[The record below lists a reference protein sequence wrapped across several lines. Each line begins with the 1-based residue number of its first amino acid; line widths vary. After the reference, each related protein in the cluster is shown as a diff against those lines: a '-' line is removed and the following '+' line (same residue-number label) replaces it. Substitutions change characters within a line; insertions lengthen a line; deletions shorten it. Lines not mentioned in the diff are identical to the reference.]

1 MNIPWKKALII
12 CLSILVFG
20 AVGNNYHISG
30 TFRNIQKCIR
40 DAVKSDSVHQN
51 FDKHLLATLN
61 FEDKSF
67 GSNSFKLLDESE
79 QNPNLNASY
88 LAQNQQQ
95 IEEFLRWRLLDH
107 KLETNLLAPLLPTNT
122 EVILEIHRVHFNL
135 FKDLIGKFKYAILFD
150 IPLSE
155 NKGDPAISVGEVYLL
170 RRLGI
175 KVIFYCNCRHCMNA
189 KLLDYVQKLSTQYSK
204 DELVILF
211 QGGGNL
217 LGHRFNN
224 FLRGKVL
231 SLLKGFK
238 IIIFSQSVFVRNH
251 LYSGEHF
258 EYCKTIYCCNPD
270 LTIILRD
277 KGSLEFVLKY
287 WNNGTNIILA
297 PDMAFQIGSVR
308 RFMSPSYDILWLKRG
323 DSEAPMY
330 PAKTLMSHRNVTVKV
345 ADWANWTANVGSTT
359 MESAFLLANSALVF
373 LQRGRV
379 VITDR
384 LHGHILSTLL
394 NIPHVL
400 IDNQYKKLSSYH
412 NTWTRS
418 LENVLMTNDP
428 SKALGLAM
436 TLLEKYRDE
445 LPPVA
450 PLMEVKEF
458 EL

>member
-1 MNIPWKKALII
+1 M
-12 CLSILVFG
+12 VFG
-20 AVGNNYHISG
+20 ALGIIGHTTD
-30 TFRNIQKCIR
+30 TFRNIPNDSVVNYIR
-40 DAVKSDSVHQN
+40 DRVRPVSVHQS
-51 FDKHLLATLN
+51 FDKHQSEALH

-79 QNPNLNASY
+79 QIPNLNASY
-88 LAQNQQQ
+88 LAQNKQK

-107 KLETNLLAPLLPTNT
+107 KLETNLLAPLLRTNT
-122 EVILEIHRVHFNL
+122 EVIREIHRVHFNL
-135 FKDLIGKFKYAILFD
+135 FKDLIGKYKYAILFD
-150 IPLSE
+150 IPLYE
-155 NKGDPAISVGEVYLL
+155 NKGDPAITVGEVYLL

-189 KLLDYVQKLSTQYSK
+189 KLLDYVQKLSKRYSK
-204 DELVILF
+204 VELVILF

-217 LGHRFNN
+217 LGYTFNN
-224 FLRGKVL
+224 DLRGKAF
-231 SLLKGFK
+231 SRLKGFK
-238 IIIFSQSVFVRNH
+238 MIIFSQSVFIRNH
-251 LYSGEHF
+251 LYSGKEF

-277 KGSLEFVLKY
+277 KGSLEFALKY

-297 PDMAFQIGSVR
+297 PDMAFQIGLVH
-308 RFMSPSYDILWLKRG
+308 RFMSPSYDIMWLKRG
-323 DSEAPMY
+323 DLESPPKY
-330 PAKTLMSHRNVTVKV
+330 SVKTLMDKRNVTIES
-345 ADWANWTANVGSTT
+345 ADWTKWSTKLGSTT
-359 MESAFLLANSALVF
+359 MESAFLMANNGFVF

-400 IDNQYKKLSSYH
+400 IDNQYKKLSTYH

-418 LENVLMTNDP
+418 LENVLLTNDS

-445 LPPVA
+445 LPPIA
-450 PLMEVKEF
+450 PIMEAKEF
-458 EL
+458 DIKNPKTNV